1 MSNVLMSLLSR
12 VGLFKTVVAGAPL
25 ATSEAAHAAAVDA
38 PAAPS
43 HVGDSAAQVQT
54 FDALGGLDGER
65 VRIFSIKI
73 GGPISPRSR
82 YRWPH
87 VATVNFIAVGPYFAT
102 VNYIAVPTPTGLT
115 PRCVANYS
123 FNDIRI
129 VKGVQKR

>member
-65 VRIFSIKI
+65 IRIFSIKI
-73 GGPISPRSR
+73 GGPISPGSR
-82 YRWPH
+82 YRGPY
-87 VATVNFIAVGPYFAT
+87 VATVNC
-102 VNYIAVPTPTGLT
+102 IAVPTPTGLT

-129 VKGVQKR
+129 VKGAQKR